1 MLRVFHTVGRVRE
14 CGGVMVICM
23 ARAPGNGA
31 RRAGVRQTWHAG
43 GLAAGRPVGRG
54 ERMRG
59 WGQVESRQTD
69 AYVDRGRL

>member
-1 MLRVFHTVGRVRE
+1 
-14 CGGVMVICM
+14 M